1 MVPMVASGTANLKLI
16 LGSLWPS
23 MLMPS
28 DKVHLVY
35 PLLPKYAYIL
45 QETGYAHLQA
55 TKPDTIGMALSD
67 SPIGLAAYILEK
79 FATWTDKSKMDQD
92 NGGLLDKFTMTELLN
107 NVMIYWVTNSMT
119 SAMRL
124 YSETMNIKTMQ
135 TKLDE

>member
-55 TKPDTIGMALSD
+55 TKPDTIGECPHLISHPRPFFVPISHPLSKI
-67 SPIGLAAYILEK
+67 SHPLCLGNWSLHWY
-79 FATWTDKSKMDQD
+79 
-92 NGGLLDKFTMTELLN
+92 
-107 NVMIYWVTNSMT
+107 
-119 SAMRL
+119 
-124 YSETMNIKTMQ
+124 
-135 TKLDE
+135 